1 MVGISPTGVCRYPGL
16 LCRYLFVVRLFIG
29 LLLDIVAA
37 FGAISSSYSAQ
48 NGLPCIDSVLRR
60 LLCSELANIKLSLFL
75 ECVIVLEIFK
85 EVDGPSYLASLS
97 LGDQVEATDR

>member
-1 MVGISPTGVCRYPGL
+1 M
-16 LCRYLFVVRLFIG
+16 
-29 LLLDIVAA
+29 AA
-37 FGAISSSYSAQ
+37 FGAISSSCSAQ
-48 NGLPCIDSVLRR
+48 NGLPCSDSVLRR